1 MKLNKIKLVLGLA
14 VGLSLTSCQKFFDV
28 ESNHLVEADEN
39 HLVGASDTIYSVT
52 GILNKVQAIADRTIL
67 LGELRGD
74 LVNVNKHTS
83 SDLRDI
89 ANFQIGDDNKY
100 NVPSDYYAIINNC
113 NYFIANVDSAQQNN
127 RGERLFKK
135 EYAAVKSIRAWTY
148 LQLVLN
154 YGRVPFVTKPILSKE
169 EAEKDYPMYG
179 INDICDY
186 FLYDDG
192 LADNPELDDSTQN
205 VSYIELPNYG
215 DVASK
220 PSRLFYVP
228 LRLLLG
234 DMNLWAGNYLR
245 AAEYYY
251 KYISLRNGENSVY
264 PTTSMAT
271 NWTDDSWLGWRSSYI
286 NFFADES
293 MYSTSELITMIPM
306 EDIPSNGN
314 YSHLRD
320 IFNSTQNNDY
330 VAQVNPSKVLRDLSA
345 AQNYYYNKWDGDGEI
360 KIVPKDGTV
369 PEQFWGDLR
378 LGTVWDYDQNG
389 THPLT
394 KETVEQQEI
403 LKYYT
408 PNVHIYR
415 RGLVYLRLA
424 EALNCAGYP
433 RFAYHILSTG
443 VNNTILNDSIVPY
456 YKPAKEYLN
465 NNFPFPSAGAGS
477 NRYIVVTNPTDIS
490 TYASQ
495 NTIGIHGR
503 GCGFTVMRPQ
513 NGVDY
518 GDRGYFMP
526 YDADKKKSLSAA
538 DYLKWEQEQVEDM
551 IMDEEA
557 LEMSFEG
564 CRFYDLM
571 RVALRRNDPSY
582 LANKIKARDVDN
594 QITVDLTDTKN
605 WYLKWNNQIGY

>member
-14 VGLSLTSCQKFFDV
+14 IGLSLTSCQKFYDV
-28 ESNHLVEADEN
+28 ESSHFVETGRKLE
-39 HLVGASDTIYSVT
+39 GASDTIYSVI

-89 ANFQIGDDNKY
+89 ANFQVGDDNKY

-154 YGRVPFVTKPILSKE
+154 YGKVPFVTKPILSKE
-169 EAEKDYPMYG
+169 DAEKTYPVYG

-192 LADNPELDDSTQN
+192 LADDPELQDSTQN
-205 VSYIELPNYG
+205 MSYIELPNYG
-215 DVASK
+215 DIASK
-220 PSRLFYVP
+220 SSRLFCIP

-234 DMNLWAGNYLR
+234 DLNLWAGNYLR

-271 NWTDDSWLGWRSSYI
+271 YWTNDNWLGWTSSYL
-286 NFFADES
+286 NFFLDES
-293 MYSTSELITMIPM
+293 IYPTSELITMIPM

-345 AQNYYYNKWDGDGEI
+345 AQNYYYNKWDDDGEI

-394 KETVEQQEI
+394 KETVEQQTI
-403 LKYYT
+403 RKYST

-424 EALNCAGYP
+424 EALNRAGYP

-456 YKPAKEYLN
+456 YKPSKDYLN

-477 NRYIVVTNPTDIS
+477 NRYIAVTNPRDRDNHNT
-490 TYASQ
+490 Q

-503 GCGFTVMRPQ
+503 GCGFTVMTE
-513 NGVDY
+513 GVDY

-526 YDADKKKSLSAA
+526 EDKEKKKTMSAA

-564 CRFYDLM
+564 YRFYDLM
-571 RVALRRNDPSY
+571 RVALRRGDPLY
-582 LANKIKARDVDN
+582 LANKIKARDINGD
-594 QITVDLTDTKN
+594 IKVDLTDKNN
-605 WYLKWNNQIGY
+605 WYLKWNNQIGF

>member
-14 VGLSLTSCQKFFDV
+14 IGLSLTSCQKFYDV
-28 ESNHLVEADEN
+28 ESSHFVETGRKLE
-39 HLVGASDTIYSVT
+39 GASDTIYSVI

-89 ANFQIGDDNKY
+89 ANFQVGDDNKY

-135 EYAAVKSIRAWTY
+135 EYAVVKSIRAWTY

-169 EAEKDYPMYG
+169 DAEKTYPVYG

-192 LADNPELDDSTQN
+192 LADDPELQDSTQN
-205 VSYIELPNYG
+205 MSYIELPNYG
-215 DVASK
+215 DIASK
-220 PSRLFYVP
+220 PSRLFCIP

-234 DMNLWAGNYLR
+234 DMNLWTGNYLR

-264 PTTSMAT
+264 PTTSMAAYWT
-271 NWTDDSWLGWRSSYI
+271 NDNWLGWTSSYL
-286 NFFADES
+286 NFFLDES
-293 MYSTSELITMIPM
+293 IYPTSELITMIPM

-314 YSHLRD
+314 YSQLRD
-320 IFNSTQNNDY
+320 IFNSTRNNDY
-330 VAQVNPSKVLRDLSA
+330 NAQVNPSKVIRDLSA
-345 AQNYYYNKWDGDGEI
+345 AQNYYYNKWDDDGEI

-378 LGTVWDYDQNG
+378 LGTVWSYDQNG

-394 KETVEQQEI
+394 KETVEQQTI
-403 LKYYT
+403 RKYST

-424 EALNCAGYP
+424 EALNRAGYP

-456 YKPAKEYLN
+456 YKPSKDYLN

-477 NRYIVVTNPTDIS
+477 NRYIAVTNPRDRDNHNT
-490 TYASQ
+490 Q

-503 GCGFTVMRPQ
+503 GCGFTVMTE
-513 NGVDY
+513 GVDY

-526 YDADKKKSLSAA
+526 EDKEKKKTMSAA

-564 CRFYDLM
+564 YRFYDLM
-571 RVALRRNDPSY
+571 RVALRRGDPSY
-582 LANKIKARDVDN
+582 LANKIKARDINGD
-594 QITVDLTDTKN
+594 IKVDLTDKNN
-605 WYLKWNNQIGY
+605 WYLKWNNQIGF

>member
-14 VGLSLTSCQKFFDV
+14 IGLSLTSCQKFYDV
-28 ESNHLVEADEN
+28 ESSHFVETGRKLE
-39 HLVGASDTIYSVT
+39 GASDTIYSVI

-89 ANFQIGDDNKY
+89 ANFQVGDDNKY

-135 EYAAVKSIRAWTY
+135 EYAVVKSIRAWTY

-169 EAEKDYPMYG
+169 DAEKTYPVYG

-192 LADNPELDDSTQN
+192 LADDPELQDSTQN
-205 VSYIELPNYG
+205 MSYIELPNYG
-215 DVASK
+215 DIASK
-220 PSRLFYVP
+220 PSRLFCIP

-234 DMNLWAGNYLR
+234 DLNLWAGNYLR

-271 NWTDDSWLGWRSSYI
+271 YWTNDNWLGFASSYL
-286 NFFADES
+286 NFFLDES
-293 MYSTSELITMIPM
+293 IYPTSELITMIPM

-314 YSHLRD
+314 YSQLRD
-320 IFNSTQNNDY
+320 IFNSTRNNDY
-330 VAQVNPSKVLRDLSA
+330 NAQVNPSKVIRDLSA
-345 AQNYYYNKWDGDGEI
+345 AQNYYYNKWDDDGEI

-378 LGTVWDYDQNG
+378 LGTVWNYDQNG

-394 KETVEQQEI
+394 KETVEQQTI
-403 LKYYT
+403 RKYST

-456 YKPAKEYLN
+456 YKPSKDYLN

-477 NRYIVVTNPTDIS
+477 NRYIAVINPRDRDNHNT
-490 TYASQ
+490 Q

-503 GCGFTVMRPQ
+503 GCGFTVMTE
-513 NGVDY
+513 GVDY

-526 YDADKKKSLSAA
+526 EDKEKKKTMSAA

-564 CRFYDLM
+564 YRFYDLM
-571 RVALRRNDPSY
+571 RVALRRGDPSY
-582 LANKIKARDVDN
+582 LANKIKARDINGD
-594 QITVDLTDTKN
+594 IKVDLTDKNN
-605 WYLKWNNQIGY
+605 WYLKWNNQIGF

>member
-14 VGLSLTSCQKFFDV
+14 LGLSLTSCQKFYDV
-28 ESNHLVEADEN
+28 ESSHLIEADKNHLVDAN
-39 HLVGASDTIYSVT
+39 DTIYSVT
-52 GILNKVQAIADRTIL
+52 GILNKLQAIADRTIL

-74 LVNVNKHTS
+74 LVNINKHTS

-89 ANFQIGDDNKY
+89 ANFQIGEDNKY

-127 RGERLFKK
+127 RGERIFKK

-154 YGRVPFVTKPILSKE
+154 YGKVPFVTKPILSKE
-169 EAEKDYPMYG
+169 DAEKSYPMYG

-192 LADNPELDDSTQN
+192 LADDPELQDSTQN
-205 VSYIELPNYG
+205 ISYIEVPNYG
-215 DVASK
+215 DVNSK

-234 DMNLWAGNYLR
+234 DLNLWAGNYLR
-245 AAEYYY
+245 AAEYYH
-251 KYISLRNGENSVY
+251 KYIRLRNGENSAY
-264 PTTSMAT
+264 PTTNMAT
-271 NWTDDSWLGWRSSYI
+271 NWSNDNWLGWSSSYI
-286 NFFADES
+286 SFFMDES
-293 MYSTSELITMIPM
+293 VGSTSELITMIPM

-314 YSHLRD
+314 YSQLRD
-320 IFNSTQNNDY
+320 IFNSTGNNDY

-369 PEQFWGDLR
+369 PERYWGDLR
-378 LGTVWDYDQNG
+378 LGTVWNYDQNG

-394 KETVEQQEI
+394 KETTERQEI
-403 LKYYT
+403 YKYST
-408 PNVHIYR
+408 TNVHIYR

-424 EALNCAGYP
+424 EALNRAGYP

-443 VNNTILNDSIVPY
+443 VNNTILNDSIIPH
-456 YKPAKEYLN
+456 YKPSKDYLTQ
-465 NNFPFPSAGAGS
+465 NFPFPASATAANGY
-477 NRYIVVTNPTDIS
+477 RVVVNPKDQS
-490 TYASQ
+490 RG
-495 NTIGIHGR
+495 NTIGIHAR
-503 GCGFTVMRPQ
+503 GCGFTVMHPEV
-513 NGVDY
+513 VDY

-526 YDADKKKSLSAA
+526 YDADKKKTLSAA

-564 CRFYDLM
+564 YRFYDLM
-571 RVALRRNDPSY
+571 RVALRRGDPSY
-582 LANKIKARDVDN
+582 LADKIKARDVDGS
-594 QITVDLTDTKN
+594 ITVDLTDTKN
-605 WYLKWNNQIGY
+605 WFLKWNNQIGF

>member
-14 VGLSLTSCQKFFDV
+14 IGLSLTSCQKFYDV
-28 ESNHLVEADEN
+28 ESSHFVETGRKLE
-39 HLVGASDTIYSVT
+39 GASDTIYSVI

-89 ANFQIGDDNKY
+89 ANFQVGDDNKY

-154 YGRVPFVTKPILSKE
+154 YGKVPFVTKPILSKE
-169 EAEKDYPMYG
+169 DAEKTYPVYG

-192 LADNPELDDSTQN
+192 LADDPELQDSTQN
-205 VSYIELPNYG
+205 MSYIELPNYG
-215 DVASK
+215 DIASK
-220 PSRLFYVP
+220 PSRLFCIP

-234 DMNLWAGNYLR
+234 DLNLWAGNYLR

-271 NWTDDSWLGWRSSYI
+271 YWTNDNWLGWTSSYL
-286 NFFADES
+286 NFFQDES
-293 MYSTSELITMIPM
+293 IYPTSELITMIPM

-345 AQNYYYNKWDGDGEI
+345 AQNYYYNKWDDDGEI

-394 KETVEQQEI
+394 KETVEQQTI
-403 LKYYT
+403 RKYST

-424 EALNCAGYP
+424 EALNRAGYP

-456 YKPAKEYLN
+456 YKPSKDYLN

-477 NRYIVVTNPTDIS
+477 NRYIAVTNPRDRDNHNT
-490 TYASQ
+490 Q

-503 GCGFTVMRPQ
+503 GCGFTVMTE
-513 NGVDY
+513 GVDY

-526 YDADKKKSLSAA
+526 EDKEKKKTMSAA

-564 CRFYDLM
+564 YRFYDLM
-571 RVALRRNDPSY
+571 RVALRRGDPLY
-582 LANKIKARDVDN
+582 LANKIKARDINGD
-594 QITVDLTDTKN
+594 IKVDLTDKNN
-605 WYLKWNNQIGY
+605 WYLKWNNQIGF

>member
-74 LVNVNKHTS
+74 LVNVNNHTS

-169 EAEKDYPMYG
+169 DAEKTYPVYG
-179 INDICDY
+179 IDDICDY

-192 LADNPELDDSTQN
+192 LADNPELQDSTQN
-205 VSYIELPNYG
+205 VSYIELPNYRDIAG
-215 DVASK
+215 K
-220 PSRLFYVP
+220 PSRLFYIP

-234 DMNLWAGNYLR
+234 DLNLWAGNYLR

-264 PTTSMAT
+264 PTTNFAT
-271 NWTDDSWLGWRSSYI
+271 NWANDNWLGWSSSYV
-286 NFFADES
+286 NFFVDETVS
-293 MYSTSELITMIPM
+293 STSELITMIPM

-345 AQNYYYNKWDGDGEI
+345 AQNYYYNKWDGEGEI

-369 PEQFWGDLR
+369 PESYWGDLR
-378 LGTVWDYDQNG
+378 LGTIWQYNQNG
-389 THPLT
+389 VHPLT
-394 KETVEQQEI
+394 KETVERQEI

-424 EALNCAGYP
+424 EALNRAGYP

-443 VNNTILNDSIVPY
+443 VDNRILNDSIVPH
-456 YKPAKEYLN
+456 YKPSKEYLN
-465 NNFPFPSAGAGS
+465 NYFPFPSTGAGS
-477 NRYIVVTNPTDIS
+477 NRYIVEVNPKTS
-490 TYASQ
+490 TLSN

-503 GCGFTVMRPQ
+503 GCGFTVMHPEIL
-513 NGVDY
+513 DY

-526 YDADKKKSLSAA
+526 EDINKKKTLSAA
-538 DYLKWEQEQVEDM
+538 EYLKWEQEQVEDM

-564 CRFYDLM
+564 HRFYDLM

>member
-14 VGLSLTSCQKFFDV
+14 IGLSLTSCQKFYDV
-28 ESNHLVEADEN
+28 ESSHFVETGRKLE
-39 HLVGASDTIYSVT
+39 GASDTIYSVI

-89 ANFQIGDDNKY
+89 ANFQVGDDNKY

-135 EYAAVKSIRAWTY
+135 EYAVVKSIRAWTY

-169 EAEKDYPMYG
+169 DAEKTYPVYG

-192 LADNPELDDSTQN
+192 LADDPELQDSTQN
-205 VSYIELPNYG
+205 MSYIELPNYG
-215 DVASK
+215 DIASK
-220 PSRLFYVP
+220 PSRLFCIP

-271 NWTDDSWLGWRSSYI
+271 YWTNDNWLGLASSYL
-286 NFFADES
+286 NFFLDES
-293 MYSTSELITMIPM
+293 IYPTSELITMIPM

-314 YSHLRD
+314 YSQLRD
-320 IFNSTQNNDY
+320 IFNSTRNNDY
-330 VAQVNPSKVLRDLSA
+330 NAQVNPSKVIRDLSA
-345 AQNYYYNKWDGDGEI
+345 AQNYYYNKWDDDGEI

-369 PEQFWGDLR
+369 PEQYWGDLR
-378 LGTVWDYDQNG
+378 LGTVWSYDQNG

-394 KETVEQQEI
+394 KETVEQQTI
-403 LKYYT
+403 RKYST

-424 EALNCAGYP
+424 EALNRAGYP

-456 YKPAKEYLN
+456 YKPSKDYLN

-477 NRYIVVTNPTDIS
+477 NRYIAVTNPRDRDNHNT
-490 TYASQ
+490 Q

-503 GCGFTVMRPQ
+503 GCGFTVMTE
-513 NGVDY
+513 GVDY

-526 YDADKKKSLSAA
+526 EDKEKKKTMSAA

-564 CRFYDLM
+564 YRFYDLM
-571 RVALRRNDPSY
+571 RVALRRGDPSY
-582 LANKIKARDVDN
+582 LANKIKARDINGD
-594 QITVDLTDTKN
+594 IKVDLTDKNN
-605 WYLKWNNQIGY
+605 WYLKWNNQIGF

>member
-100 NVPSDYYAIINNC
+100 NVPGDYYAIINNC

-271 NWTDDSWLGWRSSYI
+271 NWTDDNWLGWRSSYI

-293 MYSTSELITMIPM
+293 IYSTSELITMIPM
-306 EDIPSNGN
+306 ENIPSNGN
-314 YSHLRD
+314 YSQLRD
-320 IFNSTQNNDY
+320 IFNSTSNNDY
-330 VAQVNPSKVLRDLSA
+330 AAQVNPSQVLRDLSA

-369 PEQFWGDLR
+369 PERFWGDLR
-378 LGTVWDYDQNG
+378 LGTVWQYDQNS

-403 LKYYT
+403 LKYDT

-477 NRYIVVTNPTDIS
+477 NRYIAVTNPTDIS

>member
-14 VGLSLTSCQKFFDV
+14 IGLSLTSCQKFYDV
-28 ESNHLVEADEN
+28 ESSHFVETGRKLE
-39 HLVGASDTIYSVT
+39 GASDTIYSVI

-89 ANFQIGDDNKY
+89 ANFQVGDDNKY

-154 YGRVPFVTKPILSKE
+154 YGKVPFVTKPILSKE
-169 EAEKDYPMYG
+169 DAEKTYPVYG

-192 LADNPELDDSTQN
+192 LADDPELQDSTQN
-205 VSYIELPNYG
+205 MSYIELPNYG
-215 DVASK
+215 DIASK
-220 PSRLFYVP
+220 PSRLFCIP

-234 DMNLWAGNYLR
+234 DLNLWAGNYLR

-271 NWTDDSWLGWRSSYI
+271 YWTNDNWLGWTSSYL
-286 NFFADES
+286 NFFLDES
-293 MYSTSELITMIPM
+293 IYPTSELITMIPM

-345 AQNYYYNKWDGDGEI
+345 AQNYYYNKWDDDGEI

-378 LGTVWDYDQNG
+378 LGTVWGYDQNG

-394 KETVEQQEI
+394 KETVEQQTI
-403 LKYYT
+403 RKYST

-424 EALNCAGYP
+424 EALNRAGYP

-456 YKPAKEYLN
+456 YKPSKDYLN

-477 NRYIVVTNPTDIS
+477 NRYIAVTNPRDRDNHNT
-490 TYASQ
+490 Q

-503 GCGFTVMRPQ
+503 GCGFTVMTE
-513 NGVDY
+513 GVDY

-526 YDADKKKSLSAA
+526 EDKEKKKTMSAA

-564 CRFYDLM
+564 YRFYDLM
-571 RVALRRNDPSY
+571 RVALRRGDPLY
-582 LANKIKARDVDN
+582 LANKIKARDINGD
-594 QITVDLTDTKN
+594 IKVDLTDKNN
-605 WYLKWNNQIGY
+605 WYLKWNNQIGF

>member
-14 VGLSLTSCQKFFDV
+14 IGLSLTSCQKFYDV
-28 ESNHLVEADEN
+28 ESSHFVETGRKLE
-39 HLVGASDTIYSVT
+39 GASDTIYSVI

-89 ANFQIGDDNKY
+89 ANFQVGDDNKY

-169 EAEKDYPMYG
+169 DAEKTYPVYG

-192 LADNPELDDSTQN
+192 LADDPELQDSTQN
-205 VSYIELPNYG
+205 MSYIELPNYG
-215 DVASK
+215 DIASK
-220 PSRLFYVP
+220 PSRLFCIP

-234 DMNLWAGNYLR
+234 DMNLWTGNYLR

-271 NWTDDSWLGWRSSYI
+271 YWTNDNWLALSTSYS
-286 NFFADES
+286 NFFTDETIN
-293 MYSTSELITMIPM
+293 STSELITMIPM

-314 YSHLRD
+314 YSQLRD
-320 IFNSTQNNDY
+320 IFNSTRNNDY
-330 VAQVNPSKVLRDLSA
+330 NAQVNPSKVIRDLSA
-345 AQNYYYNKWDGDGEI
+345 AQNYYYNKWDDDGEI

-378 LGTVWDYDQNG
+378 LGTVWNYDQNG

-394 KETVEQQEI
+394 KETVEQQTI
-403 LKYYT
+403 QKYST

-424 EALNCAGYP
+424 EALNRAGYP

-456 YKPAKEYLN
+456 YKPSKDYLN

-477 NRYIVVTNPTDIS
+477 NRYIAVTNPRDRDNHNT
-490 TYASQ
+490 Q

-503 GCGFTVMRPQ
+503 GCGFTVMTE
-513 NGVDY
+513 GVDY

-526 YDADKKKSLSAA
+526 EDKEKKKTMSAA

-564 CRFYDLM
+564 YRFYDLM
-571 RVALRRNDPSY
+571 RVALRRGDPSY
-582 LANKIKARDVDN
+582 LANKIKARDINGD
-594 QITVDLTDTKN
+594 IKVDLTDKNN
-605 WYLKWNNQIGY
+605 WYLKWNNQIGF

>member
-306 EDIPSNGN
+306 ENIPSNGN
-314 YSHLRD
+314 YSQLRD
-320 IFNSTQNNDY
+320 IFNSTSNNDY
-330 VAQVNPSKVLRDLSA
+330 AAQVNPSQVLRDLSA

-369 PEQFWGDLR
+369 PERFWGDLR
-378 LGTVWDYDQNG
+378 LGTVWQYDQNS

-403 LKYYT
+403 LKYNT

-443 VNNTILNDSIVPY
+443 VNNKILNDSIVPY

-477 NRYIVVTNPTDIS
+477 NRYIVVTNPADIS

>member
-264 PTTSMAT
+264 PTTNMAV
-271 NWTDDSWLGWRSSYI
+271 NWSDDSWLGWRSYYI
-286 NFFADES
+286 NFFVDES
-293 MYSTSELITMIPM
+293 IYSTSELITMIPM
-306 EDIPSNGN
+306 ENIPSNGN
-314 YSHLRD
+314 YSQLRD
-320 IFNSTQNNDY
+320 IFNSTSNNDY
-330 VAQVNPSKVLRDLSA
+330 VAQVNPSQVLRDLSA
-345 AQNYYYNKWDGDGEI
+345 AQNYYYNKWDGEGEI

-369 PEQFWGDLR
+369 PQELWGDLR
-378 LGTVWDYDQNG
+378 LGTIWSYNKNG

-465 NNFPFPSAGAGS
+465 NNFPFPSTGAGS
-477 NRYIVVTNPTDIS
+477 NRYIAVTNPTDIS
-490 TYASQ
+490 TYANQ

-526 YDADKKKSLSAA
+526 YDADKKKNLSAA

-564 CRFYDLM
+564 YRFYDLM

>member
-14 VGLSLTSCQKFFDV
+14 IGLSLTSCQKFYDV
-28 ESNHLVEADEN
+28 ESSHFVETGRKLE
-39 HLVGASDTIYSVT
+39 GASDTIYSVI

-89 ANFQIGDDNKY
+89 ANFQVGDDNKY

-135 EYAAVKSIRAWTY
+135 EYAVVKSIRAWTY

-169 EAEKDYPMYG
+169 DAEKTYPVYG

-192 LADNPELDDSTQN
+192 LADDPELQDSTQN
-205 VSYIELPNYG
+205 MSYIELPNYG
-215 DVASK
+215 DIASK
-220 PSRLFYVP
+220 PSRLFCIP

-234 DMNLWAGNYLR
+234 DLNLWAGNYLR

-271 NWTDDSWLGWRSSYI
+271 YWTNDNWLGLASSYL
-286 NFFADES
+286 NFFLDES
-293 MYSTSELITMIPM
+293 IYPTSELITMIPM

-314 YSHLRD
+314 YSQLRD
-320 IFNSTQNNDY
+320 IFNSTRNNDY
-330 VAQVNPSKVLRDLSA
+330 NAQVNPSKVIRDLSA
-345 AQNYYYNKWDGDGEI
+345 AQNYYYNKWDDDGEI

-369 PEQFWGDLR
+369 PEQYWGDLR
-378 LGTVWDYDQNG
+378 LGTVWNYDQNG

-394 KETVEQQEI
+394 KETVEQQTI
-403 LKYYT
+403 RKYST

-424 EALNCAGYP
+424 EALNRAGYP

-456 YKPAKEYLN
+456 YKPSKDYLN
-465 NNFPFPSAGAGS
+465 NNFPFPSAGAGN
-477 NRYIVVTNPTDIS
+477 NRYIAVINPRDRDNHNT
-490 TYASQ
+490 Q

-503 GCGFTVMRPQ
+503 GCGFTVMTE
-513 NGVDY
+513 GVDY

-526 YDADKKKSLSAA
+526 EDKEKKKTMSAA

-564 CRFYDLM
+564 YRFYDLM
-571 RVALRRNDPSY
+571 RVALRRGDPSY
-582 LANKIKARDVDN
+582 LANKIKARDINGD
-594 QITVDLTDTKN
+594 IKVDLTDKNN
-605 WYLKWNNQIGY
+605 WYLKWNNQIGF

>member
-1 MKLNKIKLVLGLA
+1 
-14 VGLSLTSCQKFFDV
+14 
-28 ESNHLVEADEN
+28 
-39 HLVGASDTIYSVT
+39 
-52 GILNKVQAIADRTIL
+52 
-67 LGELRGD
+67 
-74 LVNVNKHTS
+74 
-83 SDLRDI
+83 
-89 ANFQIGDDNKY
+89 
-100 NVPSDYYAIINNC
+100 
-113 NYFIANVDSAQQNN
+113 
-127 RGERLFKK
+127 
-135 EYAAVKSIRAWTY
+135 
-148 LQLVLN
+148 
-154 YGRVPFVTKPILSKE
+154 
-169 EAEKDYPMYG
+169 
-179 INDICDY
+179 
-186 FLYDDG
+186 
-192 LADNPELDDSTQN
+192 
-205 VSYIELPNYG
+205 
-215 DVASK
+215 
-220 PSRLFYVP
+220 
-228 LRLLLG
+228 
-234 DMNLWAGNYLR
+234 
-245 AAEYYY
+245 
-251 KYISLRNGENSVY
+251 
-264 PTTSMAT
+264 
-271 NWTDDSWLGWRSSYI
+271 
-286 NFFADES
+286 
-293 MYSTSELITMIPM
+293 MIPM

-314 YSHLRD
+314 YSQLCD
-320 IFNSTQNNDY
+320 IFNSTRNNDY
-330 VAQVNPSKVLRDLSA
+330 NAQVNPSKVIRDLSA

-394 KETVEQQEI
+394 KETVEQQTI
-403 LKYYT
+403 RKYST

-564 CRFYDLM
+564 YRFYDLM
-571 RVALRRNDPSY
+571 RVALRRGDPSY
-582 LANKIKARDVDN
+582 LANKIKARDINGD
-594 QITVDLTDTKN
+594 IKVDLTDKNN
-605 WYLKWNNQIGY
+605 WYLKWNNQIGF